1 MSELNL
7 SNSVASFD
15 VAKHNAIVKR
25 WAPKVKRQLK
35 NSTMVRFSQGKR
47 TSFVLRKGR
56 TEGKLSESV
65 KARIGKKLGVSELV
79 SFSFER
85 HGIFVHKGVGKGYEM
100 QGGVVVRTTKAATGL
115 TRNPV
120 SWFNP
125 ILEKYIPLLA
135 NEIAVVNA
143 NAALN
148 AVKMHIK

>member
-7 SNSVASFD
+7 SNSAATFD
-15 VAKHNAIVKR
+15 VAKHNAIVKK

-35 NSTMVRFSQGKR
+35 NSTMVRFTNGKH
-47 TSFVLRKGR
+47 TSFVMRKGR
-56 TEGKLSESV
+56 MEGKLSESV
-65 KARIGKKLGVSELV
+65 KARIGKKMGVSELV

-100 QGGVVVRTTKAATGL
+100 KGGVVIRTTKSASAEQ
-115 TRNPV
+115 RNPV

-125 ILEKYIPLLA
+125 ILERYIPLLA
-135 NEIAVVNA
+135 NDIATVNA

-148 AVKMHIK
+148 AVKMHVK